1 MKQSLGPS
9 MGRATTSGQG
19 LERLEPLCPWA
30 ARCQDP
36 SSWVGPLS
44 LDQQQRSIGPG
55 QGGDRGEFQVAVV
68 PWAPS
73 GQGDRPACGCVV
85 LGAGRTP
92 RAAGLPFTCRDA
104 DLTPTLLLIFPRR
117 CGLSLLN
124 RGLQQNCNLA
134 SLRERERENSK
145 V

>member
-44 LDQQQRSIGPG
+44 LDQQQGSIGPG

-68 PWAPS
+68 PGHPQGRVTGQPVAVWFWVQEGHPGLLACPS
-73 GQGDRPACGCVV
+73 PAEMQ
-85 LGAGRTP
+85 T
-92 RAAGLPFTCRDA
+92 
-104 DLTPTLLLIFPRR
+104 
-117 CGLSLLN
+117 
-124 RGLQQNCNLA
+124 
-134 SLRERERENSK
+134 
-145 V
+145 